1 MRVRIQGLRARSG
14 AGPITRVLVSLLL
27 ILVVAVAVFFG
38 LIFLVILAGILMI
51 LFVIF
56 YVRTWWL
63 RRRPVI
69 HAHPRPQHQRD
80 GGVTIDGEYTVEDAE
95 PGKSKPDDRA

>member
-27 ILVVAVAVFFG
+27 ILVIAVAVFFG
-38 LIFLVILAGILMI
+38 LIFLVVLAGVLMI

-63 RRRPVI
+63 RRRLGLNVR
-69 HAHPRPQHQRD
+69 PRPQQPGD
-80 GGVTIDGEYTVEDAE
+80 GGVTIDGEYTVEDAK
-95 PGKSKPDDRA
+95 PGKPEPDDRV